1 MRQHSHGQMGET
13 HMKQRHKSQMA
24 GMAGTMALVLGLML
38 GQGLAHAQARPTGAP
53 SATLRIK
60 QLQVAFIG
68 SGAIGGGT
76 LRFRG
81 SSYDLTVGGLGIGG
95 IGASRLTA
103 TGSVYGLRR
112 VEDIAGA
119 YVQIRE
125 GWAVGAQ
132 GRGTLWLRNAKG
144 VMMRLATQRRGLQL
158 SLGADG
164 VLIGFKQ

>member
-1 MRQHSHGQMGET
+1 MIVRIATFLLS
-13 HMKQRHKSQMA
+13 
-24 GMAGTMALVLGLML
+24 LVLIS
-38 GQGLAHAQARPTGAP
+38 AHAEAQPRPAGPP
-53 SATLRIK
+53 SATIRIK

-76 LRFRG
+76 LRFRNN
-81 SSYDLTVGGLGIGG
+81 SYDLTVGGLGIGG

-103 TGSVYGLRR
+103 TGAVYGLKD
-112 VEDIAGA
+112 VEDVAGA

-125 GWAVGAQ
+125 GWAIGQQ

-144 VMMRLATQRRGLQL
+144 VVMRLATQRRGLQL

>member
-1 MRQHSHGQMGET
+1 MIARIS
-13 HMKQRHKSQMA
+13 
-24 GMAGTMALVLGLML
+24 ALLLTCL
-38 GQGLAHAQARPTGAP
+38 LASEAAYAQLRPVGPPT
-53 SATLRIK
+53 ATVRIQ

-76 LRFRG
+76 LRFNKRD
-81 SSYDLTVGGLGIGG
+81 YDITVGGLGIGG

-103 TGSVYGLRR
+103 TGSVYRLTN
-112 VEDIAGA
+112 VEDFTGA
-119 YVQIRE
+119 YIQIRE
-125 GWAVGAQ
+125 GWAVGDE

-144 VMMRLATQRRGLQL
+144 VVMRLATKRRGLQL

>member
-1 MRQHSHGQMGET
+1 MIVRI
-13 HMKQRHKSQMA
+13 A
-24 GMAGTMALVLGLML
+24 ALLLSL
-38 GQGLAHAQARPTGAP
+38 LLASGGAYAQARPSGPP
-53 SATLRIK
+53 SATVRIK

-76 LRFRG
+76 LRFRNR
-81 SSYDLTVGGLGIGG
+81 SYDITVGGLGIGG

-103 TGSVYGLRR
+103 TGSVYGLRE
-112 VEDIAGA
+112 VEDFTGA

-125 GWAVGAQ
+125 GWAIGGQ

-144 VMMRLATQRRGLQL
+144 VVMRLATQRKGLQL